1 MLDPL
6 TADILKRAMAEVQKG
21 NFGQAKIIAQDGLLQ
36 SGDLVALNAF
46 LGMVFAHDGDLKTAS
61 GHLQIAHQGQPGDGK
76 IALNL
81 VSALVEL
88 GEFRAAF
95 DIASWDQLL
104 ADPTLRMARYRA
116 FLAQSL
122 ELFPEAVQAYQ
133 YIVARAEDD
142 FESWN
147 NLGNALQPVGDY
159 LGSVQAL
166 ERAVALDPKSAPSR
180 LNLAAAYFAADRQA
194 DAETAIRGVIADY
207 PETAPPFY
215 ELYLFCK
222 RADRTDEAIYALE
235 QAAGLDP
242 DNADFQLKL
251 GVEYGNALRTE
262 EAEKAYLKAIAIHA
276 GLAEAY
282 LGLAIQY
289 EHMNRESEFSP
300 LIVRA
305 EKNGLDVGV
314 LAFLRAL
321 ELRRTGAFLEA
332 LDAIAHVPET
342 LEPERTAHIRATL
355 LDRLGRSDEAFEAF
369 ETTAK
374 LHQMDPSDPLSRA
387 RAIRDQLRSEI
398 GLLTP
403 ELASTWTGPT
413 ASIDRPDPVFLVGF
427 PRSGT
432 TLLDTILMGH
442 PHTTVLEEKP
452 ALNRVDHLIG
462 GLLGLRSLGPDEVT
476 KAVQHYFAEVDA
488 VTDDPKT
495 NLLIDKSPL
504 FLQKVPL
511 IQRLFPKAR
520 FILALRHPC
529 DVLLSC
535 FMSNFRLNSAMANFL
550 RLEDAAEYY
559 DLTFRHWQKS
569 CQLFS
574 PNVHV
579 ISYERMV
586 EDMESEV
593 RPLFQFLDLE
603 WRPDVLDHQRT
614 AKARGLITTASYSQ
628 VTEPIYR
635 RASGRWLRYR
645 DKIAP
650 VLPIL
655 QPWIDEFGYET
666 TT

>member
-6 TADILKRAMAEVQKG
+6 TAEILKSAMTEVQRG
-21 NFGQAKIIAQDGLLQ
+21 NFGQAKKIAQDGLLQ
-36 SGDLVALNAF
+36 SGDSVALNAF
-46 LGMVFAHDGDLKTAS
+46 LGMVFARDGDLKTAS
-61 GHLQIAHQGQPGDGK
+61 DHLHIAHQERPSDSK

-81 VSALVEL
+81 VSALVDL
-88 GEFRAAF
+88 GEFPAAYN
-95 DIASWDQLL
+95 IASWDQLL

-122 ELFPEAVQAYQ
+122 ELFPEAVEAYQ
-133 YIVARAEDD
+133 YIVARAADD

-147 NLGNALQPVGDY
+147 NLGNALQPVGDHM
-159 LGSVQAL
+159 GSVHAL
-166 ERAVALDPKSAPSR
+166 ERAVALDPESAPSR
-180 LNLAAAYFAADRQA
+180 LNLAAAYFTADRLA
-194 DAETAIRGVIADY
+194 DAEATIRGVIADF
-207 PETAPPFY
+207 PGTAPPLY

-222 RADRTDEAIYALE
+222 RADRVEEAIKALE
-235 QAAGLDP
+235 QAAKLDP
-242 DNADFQLKL
+242 ANADFQLKL

-262 EAEKAYLKAIAIHA
+262 EAEKAYLKAIAINAH
-276 GLAEAY
+276 LAEAY

-305 EKNGLDVGV
+305 EQNGLDGGV

-321 ELRRTGAFLEA
+321 ELRRAGAFSEA
-332 LDAIAHVPET
+332 LDAIALVPAA
-342 LEPERTAHIRATL
+342 LEPERTSHIRATL

-374 LHQMDPSDPLSRA
+374 LHQLDPTDPVSRG
-387 RAIRDQLRSEI
+387 REVRQQLHAEI
-398 GLLTP
+398 TMLTP
-403 ELASTWTGPT
+403 ELLSTWTGP
-413 ASIDRPDPVFLVGF
+413 AVSIDRPDPVFLVGF

-442 PHTTVLEEKP
+442 PDCTVLEEKP
-452 ALNRVDHLIG
+452 ALNRVDQRIG
-462 GLLGLRSLGPDEVT
+462 GLKGLQSLGPDDVI
-476 KAVQHYFAEVDA
+476 KAVQHYFDEVDA
-488 VTDDPKT
+488 VTDNAKA

-550 RLEDAAEYY
+550 NLEDAAEYY

-569 CQLFS
+569 CQIFA

-579 ISYERMV
+579 ISYERMI
-586 EDMESEV
+586 DDLESEM

-603 WRPDVLDHQRT
+603 WRADALDHQRT

-645 DKIAP
+645 DKLEP

-655 QPWIDEFGYET
+655 QPWINEFGYEV
-666 TT
+666 